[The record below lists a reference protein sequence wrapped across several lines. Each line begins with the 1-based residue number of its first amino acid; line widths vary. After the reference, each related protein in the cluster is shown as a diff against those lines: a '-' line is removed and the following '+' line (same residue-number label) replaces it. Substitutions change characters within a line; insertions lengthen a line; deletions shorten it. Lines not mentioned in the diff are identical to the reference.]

1 MDIFVLFRK
10 KSVEQHYSSRQ
21 LQKKRV
27 RTCISVQI
35 KPVLPGTLRDV
46 HDGALE
52 KTVGGNSSAEG
63 RLIEHVLYLKGNLK
77 DCTT

>member
-35 KPVLPGTLRDV
+35 KPVPPGTLRDV
-46 HDGALE
+46 HDGAL
-52 KTVGGNSSAEG
+52 KKKKKKKLWEG
-63 RLIEHVLYLKGNLK
+63 THQLRG
-77 DCTT
+77 D

>member
-1 MDIFVLFRK
+1 MDIFVLFLK
-10 KSVEQHYSSRQ
+10 KSVEQHYSFRQ

-35 KPVLPGTLRDV
+35 KPVPPGTLRDV
-46 HDGALE
+46 HDGALK

-63 RLIEHVLYLKGNLK
+63 RLMEHVLYLKGNLK